1 LVNHHLKGGDRSEHA
16 MLRGYHLTTNQS
28 CQARAIDSREEEGYA
43 IVHLSFSTINCFG
56 LLRVVLYLKLTYS
69 QNLLSSCEL

>member
-1 LVNHHLKGGDRSEHA
+1 

-28 CQARAIDSREEEGYA
+28 CQARAIDLEEGYVIAA